1 MSLTSLNLP
10 LVSSTDLLQVSDSVR
25 GDGPNGEILSEVDKV
40 KAINPE
46 TAFLPQD
53 MYALKGNVTKR
64 LAQLNPN
71 DSSSISG
78 LGSKITALSPPELS
92 KVLYDSGVDPEGFSV
107 EEFDLSVENLG
118 DLSSS
123 IDAFNNAAA
132 GGCEALR
139 NALAAA
145 KTPKEISL
153 ETFDDTNGA
162 YSVDTQKTS
171 AVLLKEA
178 EEAAKSAADDVIS
191 QIDSFLSIDTAS
203 LRAAAESKEA
213 AITSTF
219 DKNISDILTDVKK
232 DLSSLKSTT
241 EQCSQ
246 DAKKTVETKMKNLDK
261 NADNLSKK
269 VTDVSATSLQP
280 TVKLMKDKVA
290 RTKSLVNDENNKKR
304 ETTTAALIKK
314 MQDNNPQAT
323 PVQIEQ
329 IVKNMVAKANKQSD
343 EKIKRESDIVTNLV
357 NQAKA
362 KYKDISNVSNQKAA
376 SSASAG
382 RPVAEKTSILSNF
395 SNFLTKEQVFDASY
409 FIGPYA
415 KRIAEAVNSLHP
427 KVRLRFA
434 NAIKDVLYDPEV
446 AAMKG
451 TAYYSFT
458 LRSFSAQA
466 DLRKASDAGGAKAAK
481 PGNSW
486 HEFGCAADIVF
497 VINGQPKY
505 DKKFYTGLIRG
516 HFASHNLENSFGDD
530 PQHFQPKEFKD
541 QGIELPQTVKNE
553 IIKNGAVDKK
563 VVGTYIR

>member
-10 LVSSTDLLQVSDSVR
+10 LVSSNDLLQTSDSVR

-53 MYALKGNVTKR
+53 MYALKENVAER
-64 LAQLNPN
+64 LAQLNLS
-71 DSSSISG
+71 DSSSIG
-78 LGSKITALSPPELS
+78 DLESKIAVLSTSQLS
-92 KVLYDSGVDPEGFSV
+92 KVLYDSGVDPEDFSI
-107 EEFDLSVENLG
+107 EEFDLSVENLQ
-118 DLSSS
+118 DLSFS
-123 IDAFNNAAA
+123 IDAFNNLIA

-139 NALAAA
+139 KTLDTA

-162 YSVDTQKTS
+162 YSVEAQKTS
-171 AVLLKEA
+171 TVLLKEA
-178 EEAAKSAADDVIS
+178 EEAAKSAADAVIS
-191 QIDSFLSIDTAS
+191 QIDTFLSIDTAS
-203 LRAAAESKEA
+203 LRAAAESKTT

-219 DKNISDILTDVKK
+219 NKNISDILTDVKK

-246 DAKKTVETKMKNLDK
+246 DTKKTIESKMKNLDK
-261 NADNLSKK
+261 NADNLSNK
-269 VTDVSATSLQP
+269 VTDVSATSLAP
-280 TVKLMKDKVA
+280 TIKLMKDKVA

-304 ETTTAALIKK
+304 ETITAALIKK
-314 MQDNNPQAT
+314 YQENNPQAS
-323 PVQIEQ
+323 PEQ
-329 IVKNMVAKANKQSD
+329 IKQSVQNMVGKANKQSD
-343 EKIKRESDIVTNLV
+343 EKIKKESDVITNLV
-357 NQAKA
+357 NRAKA
-362 KYKDISNVSNQKAA
+362 KYKDISNASNQKLA

-395 SNFLTKEQVFDASY
+395 AKFSTQEQIFDASY
-409 FIGPYA
+409 FLGPYA

-434 NAIKDVLYDPEV
+434 NAIKDVLYDDEV
-446 AAMKG
+446 LAMNG
-451 TAYYSFT
+451 TAYYSFA

-466 DLRKASDAGGAKAAK
+466 DLREAADNGGARAAK
-481 PGNSW
+481 AGNSW

-505 DKKFYTGLIRG
+505 DEKFYTGLIRG
-516 HFASHNLENSFGDD
+516 HFASHNLENNFGDD
-530 PQHFQPKEFKD
+530 PQHFQPKEFRT
-541 QGIELPQTVKNE
+541 QGIELPQTVKKK
-553 IIKNGAVDKK
+553 IIKDGSIDKK
-563 VVGTYIR
+563 VVASYIR